1 MLALSLEMLALPL
14 GTGKRLGVF
23 RSRYFNSPVMPF
35 TDSDPQVT
43 PTLSA
48 VAELAGV
55 SSITVSRVVRLPEMV
70 APQTRAKVEAA
81 MRELGYVPNQ
91 LAGALAGARTKSVGV
106 LVPTIANSIFADTVQ
121 GLSDELEPLGY
132 AVILAQSRYDA
143 GREDRMLSA
152 LLSRRPEAIIMV
164 GSPATEEGARLLR
177 RAGIPV
183 VETWELPPEPID
195 AVAGFDN
202 YAAGVAVARHLIA
215 QGRRRLAFIGGD
227 DPRATRRWNGF
238 CDTLLQA
245 GVTAP
250 RRLVLERNAS
260 GSIAALA
267 ELPGVDA
274 VFSANDAHAIGFMSS
289 LRRAGLLRQGPAA
302 EQPVAVIG
310 LGDLEMGRLIAPSL
324 STIRVHG
331 DAIGRT
337 AARLMLTREGP
348 RRVDLGF
355 ELVLR
360 DSG

>member
-1 MLALSLEMLALPL
+1 
-14 GTGKRLGVF
+14 
-23 RSRYFNSPVMPF
+23 MP
-35 TDSDPQVT
+35 SAEPDPQAV

-48 VAELAGV
+48 VAQLAGV
-55 SSITVSRVVRLPEMV
+55 SSITVSRVVRLPELV
-70 APQTRAKVEAA
+70 APETRTRVEAA

-91 LAGALAGARTKSVGV
+91 IAGALAGARTKSVGV

-121 GLSDELEPLGY
+121 GLTDELEPLGY

-143 GREDRMLSA
+143 AREDRMLSA

-183 VETWELPPEPID
+183 VETWELPSEPID

-202 YAAGVAVARHLIA
+202 YAAGIAVAQHLLS
-215 QGRRRLAFIGGD
+215 QGRKRFAFIGGD

-238 CDTLLQA
+238 ADTLRKA
-245 GVTAP
+245 GATEP
-250 RRLVLERNAS
+250 RRLVLDRNAS
-260 GSIAALA
+260 GSVAALA
-267 ELPGVDA
+267 DLPGVDA
-274 VFSANDAHAIGFMSS
+274 VFAANDAHAIGFMSG
-289 LRRAGLLRQGPAA
+289 LRHAGLLRDGSASA
-302 EQPVAVIG
+302 QPVAVIG

-337 AARLMLTREGP
+337 AARLMLSREGP
-348 RRVDLGF
+348 RKVDLGF

>member
-1 MLALSLEMLALPL
+1 MTEPSSELQAA
-14 GTGKRLGVF
+14 
-23 RSRYFNSPVMPF
+23 
-35 TDSDPQVT
+35 

-48 VAELAGV
+48 VADLAGV
-55 SSITVSRVVRLPEMV
+55 SAMTVSRVVRLPEMV
-70 APQTRAKVEAA
+70 APQTRAHGVAGLGQ
-81 MRELGYVPNQ
+81 LGYGTNLV
-91 LAGALAGARTKSVGV
+91 AGALPSSRTNSVGV

-121 GLSDELEPLGY
+121 GLSDHLEPLGY

-143 GREDRMLSA
+143 AREDHMLAA
-152 LLSRRPEAIIMV
+152 LLSRRPEGVIMV
-164 GSPATEEGARLLR
+164 GSPATQDGARLLR

-183 VETWELPPEPID
+183 AETWELPPEPID

-202 YAAGVAVARHLIA
+202 YEAGVAVARHFAA
-215 QGRRRLAFIGGD
+215 QGRKALAFIGGD

-238 CDTLLQA
+238 NDTALAA
-245 GVTAP
+245 GLKAP
-250 RRLVLERNAS
+250 RRLVLDRNAS
-260 GSIAALA
+260 GSVVALA
-267 ELPGVDA
+267 DLPGVDA
-274 VFSANDAHAIGFMSS
+274 VFAANDAHAIGFMSG
-289 LRRAGLLRQGPAA
+289 LRTAGLLRNGPAA

-337 AARLMLTREGP
+337 AAKLILTRNGP

>member
-1 MLALSLEMLALPL
+1 MSTVESQEPHSEEPHSA
-14 GTGKRLGVF
+14 
-23 RSRYFNSPVMPF
+23 
-35 TDSDPQVT
+35 

-48 VAELAGV
+48 VAKLAGV
-55 SSITVSRVVRLPEMV
+55 SSITVSRVVRLPNLV
-70 APQTRAKVEAA
+70 APETRTRVEAA

-91 LAGALAGARTKSVGV
+91 LAGALASGARTRSVGV

-132 AVILAQSRYDA
+132 TVLLAQTRYDA
-143 GREDRMLSA
+143 AREDRVLAA

-164 GSPATEEGARLLR
+164 GSPATEDGARLLR
-177 RAGIPV
+177 RAGIPI
-183 VETWELPPEPID
+183 VETWEMPETPID

-202 YAAGVAVARHLIA
+202 YEAGCVVARHLVA
-215 QGRRRLAFIGGD
+215 QGRQSLAFIGGD

-238 CDTLLQA
+238 NETALQA
-245 GVTAP
+245 GAKAP
-250 RRLVLERNAS
+250 RRLILDRNAS
-260 GSIAALA
+260 GSLVALA
-267 ELPGVDA
+267 DLPGVDA
-274 VFSANDAHAIGFMSS
+274 VFAANDAHAIGFMSG
-289 LRRAGLLRQGPAA
+289 LRSAGLLRNGPAS

-324 STIRVHG
+324 STLRVHG

-337 AARLMLTREGP
+337 AAKLMLTRDGP
-348 RRVDLGF
+348 RHVDLGF

>member
-1 MLALSLEMLALPL
+1 MTTPETDLP
-14 GTGKRLGVF
+14 GA
-23 RSRYFNSPVMPF
+23 
-35 TDSDPQVT
+35 

-48 VAELAGV
+48 VASLAGV
-55 SSITVSRVVRLPEMV
+55 SAITVSRVVRLPEMV

-143 GREDRMLSA
+143 DREDRMLSA

-164 GSPATEEGARLLR
+164 GSPATEDGARLLR
-177 RAGIPV
+177 RSGIPI
-183 VETWELPPEPID
+183 VETWELPSAPLD

-202 YAAGVAVARHLIA
+202 FAAGVAVARHLVA
-215 QGRRRLAFIGGD
+215 QGRKNLAFIGGD

-238 CDTLLQA
+238 SDTALAA
-245 GVTAP
+245 GIKPP
-250 RRLVLERNAS
+250 RRLVLDRNAS
-260 GSIAALA
+260 GSVAALA

-274 VFSANDAHAIGFMSS
+274 VFAANDAHAIGFMAG
-289 LRRAGLLRQGPAA
+289 LRKAGLLRDGPAA
-302 EQPVAVIG
+302 EQPVAVVG
-310 LGDLEMGRLIAPSL
+310 LGDLEMGRLISPSL

-337 AARLMLTREGP
+337 AAKLILSREGP

>member
-1 MLALSLEMLALPL
+1 
-14 GTGKRLGVF
+14 
-23 RSRYFNSPVMPF
+23 MPI
-35 TDSDPQVT
+35 P

-48 VAELAGV
+48 VAERAGV
-55 SSITVSRVVRLPEMV
+55 SSITVSRVVRLPGLV
-70 APQTRAKVEAA
+70 APKTRTRVEAA

-91 LAGALAGARTKSVGV
+91 IAGALAGARTKSVGV

-121 GLSDELEPLGY
+121 GLTDELEPLGY

-143 GREDRMLSA
+143 AREDRMLSA

-183 VETWELPPEPID
+183 VETWELPLEPID

-202 YAAGVAVARHLIA
+202 YAAGVAVAQHLLS
-215 QGRRRLAFIGGD
+215 QGRKRFAFIGGD
-227 DPRATRRWNGF
+227 DPRATRRWSGF
-238 CDTLLQA
+238 ADTLSQRGA
-245 GVTAP
+245 AEP

-260 GSIAALA
+260 GSVAALA
-267 ELPGVDA
+267 ELPDVDA
-274 VFSANDAHAIGFMSS
+274 VFAANDAHAIGFMSG
-289 LRRAGLLRQGPAA
+289 LRTAGLLRDGPASA
-302 EQPVAVIG
+302 QPVAVIG

-324 STIRVHG
+324 TTIRVHG

-337 AARLMLTREGP
+337 AAKLMLSREGP
-348 RRVDLGF
+348 RKVDLGF